1 MLQIQN
7 LYYAIGELEILQD
20 VSWAIKPRKR
30 AALIGP
36 NGAGKTTL
44 FRILCGEL
52 KQQKG
57 RIVKPKGYRIGYLPQ
72 EEIVLEEGTALETVI
87 EGRGEIKV
95 LEKRIYKLHKALES
109 YSDSQDR
116 VLEELGELEYR
127 YDALEGYNIEAEA
140 KSFLSGLG
148 FSENSSYRPLS
159 ELSGGW
165 RMRAYLARLLVQK
178 PDLLLLDEPTNHLD
192 LPSIEWLEQYLLGF
206 KGSIIIVSHDRF
218 FIDRLSQEI
227 YELERGVLEYYPGD
241 YHFYLR
247 KKEQNLFLHRKKW
260 EEQQVEIKRQRHFIE
275 RFRYK
280 ATKAAQVQ
288 SRVKQLEK
296 MKKIEPPVEK
306 KRFGF
311 SLKVAERS
319 YKDVLQ
325 IKNMSFRYEKDWIL
339 QDIDIHLSRGENAAL
354 VGVNGA
360 GKTTLTRLIT
370 GQIVPRQG
378 EVHLGKKTKVGYY
391 AQHQVD
397 ALDMAATVYDEVAS
411 TVADNYI
418 PKIRDALGIFRFSG
432 DDVYKKIEVLS
443 GGEKARVSL
452 AKILLSPVNFLI
464 MDEPTNHLDV
474 DSREALEQALSDYD
488 GTLLIISHDRYFLD
502 KLVTRVIEIDEKH
515 IEEYAGNYSYY
526 LEKKKSA
533 LDNLSAKNEKK
544 SIEPRVKK
552 TKEKKRQEAQARQ
565 AVSVKRNQIEKDIK
579 RIENEIDKIESRKSE
594 VESVMCQP
602 ETHKEGKLMV
612 SLQKELTD
620 INKKLQEY
628 FSQWEKDRLELE
640 QLLTRL
646 FIKNVDRSDN

>member
-7 LYYAIGELEILQD
+7 LHYSIGELEILQG
-20 VSWAIKPRKR
+20 VSWAIKPGKR

-36 NGAGKTTL
+36 NGTGKTTL

-57 RIVKPKGYRIGYLPQ
+57 RIVKPKSYHIGYLPQ
-72 EEIVLEEGTALETVI
+72 EEIELDEGTALETVI

-95 LEKRIYKLHKALES
+95 LEKKIYKLHKALES

-127 YDALEGYNIEAEA
+127 YDALEGYNIEAEV
-140 KSFLSGLG
+140 KSLLSGLG
-148 FSENSSYRPLS
+148 FSENGFYRPLS

-192 LPSIEWLEQYLLGF
+192 LPSLEWLEQYLLGF

-227 YELERGVLEYYPGD
+227 YELEHGKLEYYPGD
-241 YHFYLR
+241 YHFYVR
-247 KKEQNLFLHRKKW
+247 KKEQNQFLHRKKW
-260 EEQQVEIKRQRHFIE
+260 EEQQLEIKRQEHFIE

-311 SLKVAERS
+311 SLKVEERS
-319 YKDVLQ
+319 YKDILQ
-325 IKNMSFRYEKDWIL
+325 IKNMSFRYNKDWIL
-339 QDIDIHLSRGENAAL
+339 QDFDLHLSRGENVAL

-370 GQIVPRQG
+370 GQLVPQRG
-378 EVHLGKKTKVGYY
+378 EVHLGKRTKVGYY

-452 AKILLSPVNFLI
+452 VKILISPVNFLI

-502 KLVTRVIEIDEKH
+502 KLVTRVIELDEKH

-526 LEKKKSA
+526 MEKRKRIPDSLYVQSKKKSV
-533 LDNLSAKNEKK
+533 
-544 SIEPRVKK
+544 EPGVKK
-552 TKEKKRQEAQARQ
+552 TKEQKRLEAQARQ
-565 AVSVKRNQIEKDIK
+565 AVSIKRNQIEKDIT
-579 RIENEIDKIESRKSE
+579 RIEDEINKLELRKSE
-594 VESVMCQP
+594 IESVMCRP
-602 ETHKEGKLMV
+602 ETNKEGKLMV

-620 INKKLQEY
+620 INNKLQEY
-628 FSQWEKDRLELE
+628 HSQWKEDRLALD
-640 QLLTRL
+640 QLLNKIQQAIHLQR
-646 FIKNVDRSDN
+646 